1 MALANYGPGPVS
13 RAFLSASNMGDP
25 RILPGPM
32 ICGHTVTSLLQGAL
46 VIPWKHLLVEVKPK
60 CPCHDLKLK
69 GTKAVPQELE
79 AEMALLWPAI
89 TKLAQRYRDATEER
103 DRRQRL
109 TQARIRWRSLCEFH
123 CDLEFHLS
131 YDKRTYNLEL
141 NELMGEQKG
150 L

>member
-1 MALANYGPGPVS
+1 MVPQNSTCPYDLWAHCYLVVTGGACYSLPNICSLKS
-13 RAFLSASNMGDP
+13 R
-25 RILPGPM
+25 
-32 ICGHTVTSLLQGAL
+32 
-46 VIPWKHLLVEVKPK
+46 PK

-103 DRRQRL
+103 DQRQRL
-109 TQARIRWRSLCEFH
+109 TQARTRWRSLCEFH

-141 NELMGEQKG
+141 IELMGEQKG

>member
-1 MALANYGPGPVS
+1 
-13 RAFLSASNMGDP
+13 
-25 RILPGPM
+25 M

-103 DRRQRL
+103 DKAHSSKDTLEVPLRIPLRFGIPFKLRQ
-109 TQARIRWRSLCEFH
+109 E
-123 CDLEFHLS
+123 DL
-131 YDKRTYNLEL
+131 
-141 NELMGEQKG
+141 
-150 L
+150 